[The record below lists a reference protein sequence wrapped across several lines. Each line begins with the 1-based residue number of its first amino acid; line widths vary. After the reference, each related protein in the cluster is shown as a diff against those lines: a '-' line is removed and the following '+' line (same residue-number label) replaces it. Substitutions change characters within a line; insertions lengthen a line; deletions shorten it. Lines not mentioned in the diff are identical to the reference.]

1 MVVPIV
7 LIILA
12 MGLAISSALAPDTN
26 LEPETLGEL
35 TAYSMVVSVIVS
47 IIAIVIVFVRK
58 ETKPVG
64 YILLGLSIVML
75 VATNFSGIIAWV
87 LFFVGGISAIRYRQV
102 SVEELKKLD
111 ISIDILKERY
121 AKGEITKEEFDKMKE
136 DLA

>member
-1 MVVPIV
+1 
-7 LIILA
+7 

-102 SVEELKKLD
+102 SVEELKKPD